1 MVEALSA
8 KTTAWEKE
16 KGNEFKYD
24 GVSIFHG
31 CLYTFESWSSLTD
44 DSRHHLFSSF
54 SLLLIGQT
62 FVDAGRLHHH
72 EAGERA
78 RAQKTEGIPSNR
90 T

>member
-31 CLYTFESWSSLTD
+31 CLY
-44 DSRHHLFSSF
+44 
-54 SLLLIGQT
+54 I
-62 FVDAGRLHHH
+62 
-72 EAGERA
+72 
-78 RAQKTEGIPSNR
+78 
-90 T
+90 